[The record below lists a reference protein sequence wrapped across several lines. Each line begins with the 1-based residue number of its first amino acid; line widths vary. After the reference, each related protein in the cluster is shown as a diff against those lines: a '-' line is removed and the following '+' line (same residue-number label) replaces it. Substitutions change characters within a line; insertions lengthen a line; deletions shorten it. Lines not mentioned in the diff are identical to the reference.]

1 MAGLTQR
8 GRKNSVTGNKK
19 GSDDGIVSRVN
30 DERACIPKVRT
41 GGARGHQCL
50 AVSVGQAHLL
60 RFLPCHSKTHWCG
73 GDLTKPA
80 IYILAFPFTQSQY
93 LLETLGILHT
103 SIRSK

>member
-19 GSDDGIVSRVN
+19 GSDDGIVSSVN

-73 GDLTKPA
+73 GDLTEA
-80 IYILAFPFTQSQY
+80 CNIHSGFPF
-93 LLETLGILHT
+93 HT
-103 SIRSK
+103 VTISIGNFENSSHIYQE